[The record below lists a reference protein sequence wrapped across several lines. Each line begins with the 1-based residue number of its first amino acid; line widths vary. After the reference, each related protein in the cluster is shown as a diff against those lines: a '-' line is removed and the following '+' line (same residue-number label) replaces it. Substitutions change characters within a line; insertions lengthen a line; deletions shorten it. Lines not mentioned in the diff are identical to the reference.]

1 MVPNL
6 QGMWQSGSIEGV
18 VAECAEGVV
27 AECAEGVV
35 AECAE
40 DYLIGTGG
48 QRGLTARAH
57 VGS

>member
-6 QGMWQSGSIEGV
+6 QGMWQSGSI
-18 VAECAEGVV
+18 EGVV